1 MRRLGSVF
9 SPVGRLGFSLA
20 CRAWGRSSGQS
31 SWSPWVRSLPSRV
44 LIGSLPMQV
53 LSPRLVTPASGLA
66 TTEGCEEGRR
76 SSSGSS
82 TSRRSPAYAV
92 PRSPGSSTTTR
103 EPKAR
108 GILRLSSLWR
118 VGGSTSCGRCCV
130 TEPPSSPALRL
141 DIFIEILLRTR
152 VNGGA
157 ATLYLPSSS
166 SPRRVRAY
174 AGGSAGESPHPPQ
187 RPAGSL
193 GAEGIRRSRRSTPYR
208 HPRRPPP
215 GPHAPRQPTRPR
227 TPACQ
232 CCPR

>member
-66 TTEGCEEGRR
+66 TTEGCEEGTR

-92 PRSPGSSTTTR
+92 PRSPGSSTTAR

-118 VGGSTSCGRCCV
+118 VGGSTYCGRCCV
-130 TEPPSSPALRL
+130 TEPPSRPALRL
-141 DIFIEILLRTR
+141 DIFIEILLRCW
-152 VNGGA
+152 VNKGSRNPDSCA
-157 ATLYLPSSS
+157 PTAQALLHLALELTLSL
-166 SPRRVRAY
+166 SPTTWPCMRQ
-174 AGGSAGESPHPPQ
+174 PHP
-187 RPAGSL
+187 L
-193 GAEGIRRSRRSTPYR
+193 
-208 HPRRPPP
+208 
-215 GPHAPRQPTRPR
+215 
-227 TPACQ
+227 
-232 CCPR
+232 

>member
-66 TTEGCEEGRR
+66 TTEGCEEATR

-92 PRSPGSSTTTR
+92 PRSPGSSTTAR

-118 VGGSTSCGRCCV
+118 VGGSTYCGRCCV
-130 TEPPSSPALRL
+130 TEPPSRPALRL
-141 DIFIEILLRTR
+141 DIFIEILLRTSVNKVSSLHFLDKKFIGNSSSVCNNELTR
-152 VNGGA
+152 VYLRA
-157 ATLYLPSSS
+157 AT
-166 SPRRVRAY
+166 VA
-174 AGGSAGESPHPPQ
+174 
-187 RPAGSL
+187 
-193 GAEGIRRSRRSTPYR
+193 
-208 HPRRPPP
+208 
-215 GPHAPRQPTRPR
+215 
-227 TPACQ
+227 
-232 CCPR
+232 